1 MNRLVLQAIYLI
13 IHDLAVG
20 FKKSGVALNR
30 GMIIWATVND
40 MAPSEET

>member
-20 FKKSGVALNR
+20 FKKSGTESGDDYMGYNK
-30 GMIIWATVND
+30 GYG
-40 MAPSEET
+40 SF